1 MQRTNADMDASQTH
15 DGIVFSNINTWE
27 LGSSKQTNFKVFNW
41 KIQESSNIQCKILHT
56 HNLSNNAIATRFK
69 RMKSNSS
76 KDGCKSRST
85 DLLKFG
91 LIGNDCSYDSKMVWT
106 SRRFNFLQL
115 HHPKCIDHSHSIHV
129 YVGKNNA
136 IHGWYGIDQI
146 TCSKHLHVFITVPD
160 LWLIGFQLRSK
171 AQAVPGKLLR
181 GQWPGGRHREGD
193 YSHHEMWLLFIESRG
208 PMNELSSMSMYITY
222 DNKYYVSLYASSGKN
237 EEFHSEAFSFKEQPT
252 SSMCRFKQ
260 KMTYIQILEP
270 QNVQK
275 KKWPWKKQCTCHK
288 PQVMLFLWVLFC
300 FQLPPLGTKKKQVR
314 LISRNLS
321 TGTFGST

>member
-1 MQRTNADMDASQTH
+1 
-15 DGIVFSNINTWE
+15 
-27 LGSSKQTNFKVFNW
+27 
-41 KIQESSNIQCKILHT
+41 
-56 HNLSNNAIATRFK
+56 
-69 RMKSNSS
+69 
-76 KDGCKSRST
+76 
-85 DLLKFG
+85 
-91 LIGNDCSYDSKMVWT
+91 MVWT

-115 HHPKCIDHSHSIHV
+115 HHPKCIDHSHSIHL
-129 YVGKNNA
+129 YVGKKNKKY
-136 IHGWYGIDQI
+136 IHGWYGWYGIDQI

-208 PMNELSSMSMYITY
+208 PMNELFIMYITY

-260 KMTYIQILEP
+260 RWHTSKFWNPKTF
-270 QNVQK
+270 K
-275 KKWPWKKQCTCHK
+275 KKNGHEKNNAHATSPSY
-288 PQVMLFLWVLFC
+288 VILVSFVLF
-300 FQLPPLGTKKKQVR
+300 PAASPGTKKKQVR